1 MAALGPMREGP
12 TMRAT
17 LRGSTRAGVALLVAS
32 LALAACGT
40 EPDQPADDD
49 AAAAE
54 ADDETASQ
62 DATVGVADTDL
73 GEVLVDGEGRALY
86 LFDPDEQ
93 GASTCYDDCA
103 ASWPPLLDDDPVAGD
118 GADEALLSTTERED
132 GQAQVTYDGW
142 PLYHWIGDEQP
153 GDVEGQGVQ
162 DVWWVIAPDGQALRG
177 AAATDEPA
185 TDEPATDEPAEDE
198 APAY

>member
-1 MAALGPMREGP
+1 MRS
-12 TMRAT
+12 
-17 LRGSTRAGVALLVAS
+17 STRAGVALLVAS

-40 EPDQPADDD
+40 EPDQPADDP
-49 AAAAE
+49 AAADE
-54 ADDETASQ
+54 ADDQAESQ
-62 DATVGVADTDL
+62 DATVDVADTDL
-73 GEVLVDGEGRALY
+73 GEVLVDGEGRTLY

-93 GASTCYDDCA
+93 AQSTCYDDCA

-142 PLYHWIGDEQP
+142 PVYHWIGDERP

-162 DVWWVIAPDGQALRG
+162 DVWWVIAPDGQPLRG

-185 TDEPATDEPAEDE
+185 DDEPAAEDE